1 MLIIDDILLS
11 PLKGLVFLGK
21 KIDEII
27 QKEMSDEGKIKERL
41 MELQLRYEMDE
52 ISEEEYDRQEEEL
65 LNLLEQIRKKTDTGD
80 GRTISHGP

>member
-65 LNLLEQIRKKTDTGD
+65 LNLLEQIREK
-80 GRTISHGP
+80 